1 MGEEPAK
8 KTTENVRID
17 DWRRF
22 VNEKHLE
29 MEGVYPKIVTVPTT
43 GIIYDEQNWVYGWV
57 IFIWKS
63 IPWALVNKIPYNK
76 YTSCSIRCIA

>member
-43 GIIYDEQNWVYGWV
+43 GIIYDEQNWVYGW
-57 IFIWKS
+57 
-63 IPWALVNKIPYNK
+63 
-76 YTSCSIRCIA
+76 